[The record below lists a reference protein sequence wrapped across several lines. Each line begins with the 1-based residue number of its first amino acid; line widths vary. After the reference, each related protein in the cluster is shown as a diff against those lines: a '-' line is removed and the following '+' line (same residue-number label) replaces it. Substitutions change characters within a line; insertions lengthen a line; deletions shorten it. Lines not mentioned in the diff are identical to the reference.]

1 MKINSIKRFFLFV
14 ALGFALPALADIA
27 VIVHADNPVKLNAK
41 EIRSIYLAKTN
52 EFSNGDRVRPIDVN
66 NNDEVRGA
74 FTKKILRKSPS
85 SLNSYW
91 SRMIFSAKGTPP
103 QTLSMAAAKAKVAND
118 KSAIAYIDAAL
129 VDDSVRVVHTFK

>member
-1 MKINSIKRFFLFV
+1 MKINFIKRFFFFV
-14 ALGFALPALADIA
+14 ALGLALPALADIA

-41 EIRSIYLAKTN
+41 EIRSIYLAKIN